1 MIRLIRYFLLG
12 IHFVVGSTLGLLIG
26 IVRPFHPTNSRL
38 CARLYGFFG
47 LPIIGL
53 KVQVNNTQ
61 NFPTDRP
68 FVVVCNHQSNWD
80 LFVVGQAVPER
91 TVSIG
96 KKVLKWI
103 PLFGQL
109 YWLAGNVL
117 IDRGNHKKAMESMEI
132 TKRALREK
140 KTNMWFFAEGT
151 RNHGKNM
158 LPFRKG
164 GFITAI
170 HAGVPI
176 VRVCVSPYLEGFSMD
191 NFDNG
196 LVNIE
201 VLPAIETTGID
212 AEDVE
217 KLMQECH
224 DSMLTVIKTL

>member
-1 MIRLIRYFLLG
+1 MIRLIRYLLLG
-12 IHFVVGSTLGLLIG
+12 IHFFTGSIIGLLIG
-26 IVRPFHPTNSRL
+26 IIRPFHPTNSRL
-38 CARLYGFFG
+38 CARVYGFFG

-53 KVQVNNTQ
+53 KVRVNHTE

-96 KKVLKWI
+96 KKSLKWI

-140 KTNMWFFAEGT
+140 HTNMWFFAEGT

-158 LPFRKG
+158 LPFKKG
-164 GFITAI
+164 GFVTAI

-176 VRVCVSPYLEGFSMD
+176 VPVCVGPYLEGFSLGK
-191 NFDNG
+191 FDNG
-196 LVNIE
+196 TVNINI
-201 VLPAIETTGID
+201 LPAVETSDLTEED
-212 AEDVE
+212 A
-217 KLMQECH
+217 
-224 DSMLTVIKTL
+224 TVIMQQCREQMLDVLKRL

>member
-12 IHFVVGSTLGLLIG
+12 IHFVIGSTLGLLIG

-61 NFPTDRP
+61 NYPTDRP

-96 KKVLKWI
+96 KKALKWI

-117 IDRGNHKKAMESMEI
+117 IDRGNHQKAMESMEI

-140 KTNMWFFAEGT
+140 QTNMWFFAEGT

-158 LPFRKG
+158 LPFKKG
-164 GFITAI
+164 GFVTAI

-176 VRVCVSPYLEGFSMD
+176 VRVCVAPYLQGFSMGKL
-191 NFDNG
+191 DNG

-201 VLPAIETTGID
+201 VLPAIETTGL
-212 AEDVE
+212 DVE
-217 KLMQECH
+217 NVQDIMQECH
-224 DSMLTVIKTL
+224 DSMLAVIKTL

>member
-1 MIRLIRYFLLG
+1 VHG
-12 IHFVVGSTLGLLIG
+12 
-26 IVRPFHPTNSRL
+26 
-38 CARLYGFFG
+38 
-47 LPIIGL
+47 GL
-53 KVQVNNTQ
+53 KVKVRDTHNY
-61 NFPTDRP
+61 PIDRP

-91 TVSIG
+91 TVSVG
-96 KKVLKWI
+96 KKSLKWI

-117 IDRGNHKKAMESMEI
+117 IDRGNHQKAMESMNI
-132 TKRALREK
+132 TKRALQEK
-140 KTNMWFFAEGT
+140 RTNMWFFAEGT

-176 VRVCVSPYLEGFSMD
+176 VRVCTAPYLDGFSLD
-191 NFDNG
+191 NRDNG
-196 LVNIE
+196 EVTIK
-201 VLPAIETTGID
+201 VLPPIETKGID
-212 AEDVE
+212 AENVE

-224 DSMLTVIKTL
+224 DSMMEVINTL